1 MKLAF
6 SAIPTHSS
14 VTPAPFSVIPAKA
27 GIQTGGLTAETQ
39 RRRERRRE
47 QSARGGNRMDC
58 RRRLA
63 MAKNSALSLRLCV
76 SAVNRYSPQTTCLFP
91 WTPAFAGVTRK
102 GTGVTGKGA
111 VVTP

>member
-39 RRRERRRE
+39 RHRERRRD
-47 QSARGGNRMDC
+47 QSACGNNRMEC
-58 RRRLA
+58 SRRLP
-63 MAKNSALSLRLCV
+63 MAKNSAFPLRLRV
-76 SAVNRYSPQTTCLFP
+76 SAVNQPSIPNNPSAP
-91 WTPAFAGVTRK
+91 WTPAFAGVTEK
-102 GTGVTGKGA
+102 EAGVMEKEMGA
-111 VVTP
+111 T